1 MLATQSTGAHAFWL
15 VLWLQ
20 KTLGCRLLICRCL
33 PVCPFIKTHS
43 PTTNKCVFVFFDFR
57 RFLLVVQWALVLLW
71 FPWCVQC
78 FPFVFIVFYG
88 FMILSLLVF
97 GLCLCLRDCGAF
109 GVHWAPLGLLGPPW
123 ASLCIG
129 YIIDGEHM

>member
-20 KTLGCRLLICRCL
+20 KTLGCRLLICRCM

-78 FPFVFIVFYG
+78 FPFVFIVFLWFHDIVIACLVCVPQLGSVSVSVIVELLG
-88 FMILSLLVF
+88 FI
-97 GLCLCLRDCGAF
+97 GRP
-109 GVHWAPLGLLGPPW
+109 WASWGLLGPPC
-123 ASLCIG
+123 AL
-129 YIIDGEHM
+129 DT